1 VPTPFRNRLAKNV
14 RHFDRWAGRRNLT
27 AYRVYDR
34 DIPEFP
40 FVVERYA
47 GCVHLVEYPS
57 RARRAGGSEALRAA
71 VLADVVEVL
80 GVPPA
85 RVFSKTHLPRPW
97 GRGQA
102 TRLGTSGEE
111 LVVEEQGLRFWVNLS
126 DRLDTGLFLDHRL
139 TRARVRA
146 EAAGARFLNLFAYTG
161 AFTVYAAA
169 GGARTTTS
177 VDLSN
182 TYLDWAARNLALNL
196 LAGAQHALVRAD
208 ALAWLDRAA
217 RGAERWDLV
226 VLDPPPFSTS
236 KGMRGTFD
244 VQRDHLDLLR
254 ATLAVVAPGGTLY
267 FSTNYR
273 RFRLDP
279 RASALGSFEELTPAS
294 LPPDVQRADAHRC
307 WRVQAGGGNGVRGAH
322 ERPASSSSP
331 RRPGRRTRP

>member
-1 VPTPFRNRLAKNV
+1 MPTPFRNRLAKNV
-14 RHFDRWAGRRNLT
+14 RHFDRWAGRRHLT

-47 GCVHLVEYPS
+47 GCVQLVEYPP
-57 RARRAGGSEALRAA
+57 RARRASGGEAFRAA

-80 GVPPA
+80 GVPAA
-85 RVFSKTHLPRPW
+85 RVFLKTHLPRPW
-97 GRGQA
+97 GGGQA
-102 TRLGTSGEE
+102 TRLGTGGEE

-126 DRLDTGLFLDHRL
+126 DRLDVGLFLDHRL

-146 EAAGARFLNLFAYTG
+146 EAAGTRFLNLFAYTG

-169 GGARTTTS
+169 GGARATTS

-182 TYLDWAARNLALNL
+182 TYLDWAARNLALNG

-208 ALAWLDRAA
+208 AVAWLDRAA
-217 RGAERWDLV
+217 RSPERWDLV
-226 VLDPPPFSTS
+226 VLDPPPFSAS

-254 ATLAVVAPGGTLY
+254 ATLAVLAPGGTLY

-279 RASALGSFEELTPAS
+279 RASTLGLFEELTPAS
-294 LPPDVQRADAHRC
+294 LPPDVQRGDAHRC
-307 WRVQAGGGNGVRGAH
+307 WRIQTGRGNGVRGAD
-322 ERPASSSSP
+322 ERPASSSAP
-331 RRPGRRTRP
+331 RRPPRRTRA

>member
-1 VPTPFRNRLAKNV
+1 VPTPFRNRLVKNV
-14 RHFDRWAGRRNLT
+14 RHFDRWAERRNLT

-47 GCVHLVEYPS
+47 GSVHLVEYPPRS
-57 RARRAGGSEALRAA
+57 RRGEAGEALRSA

-80 GVPPA
+80 RVPPG
-85 RVFSKTHLPRPW
+85 RVFFKTHLPRPW

-102 TRLGTSGEE
+102 GRLGAGGED
-111 LVVEEQGLRFWVNLS
+111 LVVEEQGLRFWVNLT

-146 EAAGARFLNLFAYTG
+146 EAAGIRFLNLFAYTG

-169 GGARTTTS
+169 GRARSTTS

-182 TYLDWAARNLALNL
+182 TYLDWTARNLALNG
-196 LAGAQHALVRAD
+196 LAGDEHALVRAD

-217 RGAERWDLV
+217 RGRERWDLV

-244 VQRDHLDLLR
+244 VQRDHLGLLR
-254 ATLAVVAPGGTLY
+254 AALAVVAPGGTLY

-273 RFRLDP
+273 RFRLDL
-279 RASALGSFEELTPAS
+279 RAAELGRFEELTPAS
-294 LPPDVQRADAHRC
+294 LPPDVQREDAHRC
-307 WRVQAGGGNGVRGAH
+307 WRVQPLAGNGVRGAH
-322 ERPASSSSP
+322 ARTTSRTASAPPPRPA
-331 RRPGRRTRP
+331 RR